1 MSNASANIIILT
13 TFYSIIGDLS
23 LRDKRLSDVLNDRQ
37 ETVVRLRN
45 TSVTSY
51 RQATKQPI
59 KHPQAVVP
67 KDEAIIVFETAKP
80 QMGQSSGRLYGF
92 VKKQAYDVYIIMND
106 IEVRGQM
113 FTTGTF
119 DILDI
124 HRMIATSGD
133 RFYPVTSAIITLP
146 GDRTFNKPEGILING
161 HHIDYLG
168 KLQSDTGHLVAE
180 FAKER
185 GLKAP

>member
-1 MSNASANIIILT
+1 MSSASSNIIILT
-13 TFYSIIGDLS
+13 AFYSIIGDLT

-51 RQATKQPI
+51 RQASKQPI

-67 KDEAIIVFETAKP
+67 KDEALIIFETTKP
-80 QMGQSSGRLYGF
+80 ETGRASARLYGY
-92 VKKQAYDVYIIMND
+92 VKKQTYDVHLIMHD

-124 HRMIATSGD
+124 HRMIATSGEK
-133 RFYPVTSAIITLP
+133 FYPVTQAIITLP
-146 GDRTFNKPEGILING
+146 GERTFNKPEGILING

-168 KLQSDTGHLVAE
+168 KFQTDTGSLVSE

-185 GLKAP
+185 SLKTR